1 MTKTI
6 AVSEAGRPLG
16 EDSARCRWPD
26 SGVEEIRQRVAA
38 GETVAAAAARYG
50 VPFYTA
56 KDFVRCHRR
65 AVLPAAWVT
74 VRAGRRVTVS

>member
-6 AVSEAGRPLG
+6 AISEAGRPLG
-16 EDSARCRWPD
+16 EDSPRCRWPD
-26 SGVEEIRQRVAA
+26 SVVEEIRQRVAA

-74 VRAGRRVTVS
+74 VRAGRRVVVS